1 MVPDPP
7 LRAADVPLR
16 SADVPL
22 RFAVA
27 SAALSIEGD
36 GVDRADT
43 VWDTFAAAGQV
54 VDGSSPRTTPG
65 SVVHDERDVAVLVA
79 LGVDSYRFGVSWPA
93 VRPDGVTAAPGG
105 ADRYERL
112 VDRLLVAGIRPVIT
126 LHHWDL
132 PTALM
137 MAGGWLARDTAARF
151 ADHAAAL
158 ADRLGDR
165 VADWITLVDPA
176 GHAFLGHGVGID
188 APGLTLLGG
197 AFAAAHHQLLG
208 HGLAVAALRAAG
220 RSVRV
225 GILNNHAA
233 VEPAGTDPRDLA
245 AARWYDA
252 FHNDSWSL
260 PVLAGRYPDPLPELP
275 GTDLSVVHDGD
286 LAIISAPIDRYGVR
300 YEFPRTVAA
309 TDNPAIPFTMVD
321 SPGTAPTGETAANQT
336 AAGWPIVPSALTRTL
351 TDLRDRHP
359 GLPPLWVEVG
369 AAFDDPHPDTDAR
382 SAFLDSHLRAVD
394 QARAAGVPVAEFAW
408 SHLFDGWEFAE
419 GHTRRHGL
427 VQVDPATGDRSPR
440 PSLQHFADV
449 IRARRDRPGPS
460 STPPSIPPSTPPST
474 PPSVSDGRMGA

>member
-1 MVPDPP
+1 MVPELP
-7 LRAADVPLR
+7 RRTAA
-16 SADVPL
+16 APL

-36 GVDRADT
+36 GGRRGDT

-65 SVVHDERDVAVLVA
+65 SGVHDERDVAVLVA
-79 LGVDSYRFGVSWPA
+79 LGVDSYRFGVSWST
-93 VRPDGVTAAPGG
+93 VRPDGVTNAPGG
-105 ADRYERL
+105 ADRYTRL
-112 VDRLLVAGIRPVIT
+112 IDRLLTAGIRPVVT

-137 MAGGWLARDTAARF
+137 LEGGWLVRETAEKF

-158 ADRLGDR
+158 ADRFGDR

-176 GHAFLGHGVGID
+176 GHAFHGHGVGID

-208 HGLAVAALRAAG
+208 HGLAVAALRVSG
-220 RSVRV
+220 RPVRV

-233 VEPAGTDPRDLA
+233 VTSAGDDPRDVA

-260 PVLAGRYPDPLPELP
+260 PVLGGRYPDPLPELP
-275 GTDLSVVHDGD
+275 GTDLTVVRGGD
-286 LAIISAPIDRYGVR
+286 LAIIAAPIDLYGVR

-321 SPGTAPTGETAANQT
+321 PPADSSAGET

-359 GLPPLWVEVG
+359 RLPPLWVEVG
-369 AAFDDPHPDTDAR
+369 AAFGDPAGDADGTTDADDR
-382 SAFLDSHLRAVD
+382 IAFLDSHLRAVD
-394 QARAAGVPVAEFAW
+394 EARAAGVPVAEFAW

-427 VQVDPATGDRSPR
+427 VQVDPATGDRTAR
-440 PSLQHFADV
+440 PSLQHFAEV
-449 IRARRDRPGPS
+449 IRARRDPQGPS
-460 STPPSIPPSTPPST
+460 SA